1 MAMTTA
7 SASQKKRRPYFVPDC
22 LLDVMAPAS
31 LPLSAPEEVPVKA
44 NLVRRYGR
52 FLGVWLRLADV
63 AAGFRLSGGA
73 SGAPFRLSPLA
84 LHPLPRLSRYARA
97 ARPRARPRTWRLLP
111 RHGLPRLRF
120 AHRGGDGLS
129 ARARD
134 DEPRLSRKA
143 PAGAARRHRRDGR
156 GGLLCRRPRPWPVCR
171 LPRAGRD
178 GSDHRRR
185 G

>member
-31 LPLSAPEEVPVKA
+31 LPLSAPEEAPA
-44 NLVRRYGR
+44 HTNLVRRYGR

-73 SGAPFRLSPLA
+73 SGAPQRLSPLA
-84 LHPLPRLSRYARA
+84 VHPLPCLSRHARA
-97 ARPRARPRTWRLLP
+97 ARPRARPRTGRLLP
-111 RHGLPRLRF
+111 RHGVPRLGLAR
-120 AHRGGDGLS
+120 RGGDGLS

-143 PAGAARRHRRDGR
+143 PAGAARHRGHGR
-156 GGLLCRRPRPWPVCR
+156 GGVLCRRPHPPAICRP
-171 LPRAGRD
+171 PRAGR
-178 GSDHRRR
+178 
-185 G
+185 